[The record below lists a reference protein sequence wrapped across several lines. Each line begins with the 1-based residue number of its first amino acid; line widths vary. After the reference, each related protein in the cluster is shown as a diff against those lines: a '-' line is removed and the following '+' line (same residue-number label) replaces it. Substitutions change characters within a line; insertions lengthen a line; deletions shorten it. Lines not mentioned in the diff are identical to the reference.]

1 MKNATRRST
10 WRFLLPLCLLALVCT
25 SGSAWGA
32 RKEKEITPPPPASP
46 TLAITSLSAT
56 PDIVL
61 EGGALTVNLS
71 AVIQNVPS
79 DYQWQ
84 QLDGPKVPL
93 TSVSAIAAN
102 ADVSQLAVAA
112 ECDLVFELTVR
123 DDAGASA
130 SARVTVPVQPADIV
144 QYPAPHVQIGGAST
158 AVARFAH
165 GGAEWCL
172 FNVGTALKATP
183 VTLGMRPVHQ
193 IVLPG
198 FIRDLTVVTWDGGTY
213 AVAALGEAGVAL
225 IDLSDP
231 AALRVLNVAPVNYR
245 LENVTFAEGGGT
257 ILYGNLIESSRAPIV
272 ATASDGVSLF
282 LADAEFGL
290 HKTALA
296 NLFGDVREADDTLL
310 IEQERA
316 TVQYAGERPWGG
328 PQSLKLFGNRL
339 FVPLDVLG
347 LGIFDP
353 VTLEQV
359 GRYNLYT
366 DAART
371 EDYFGALDVGQ
382 AVARDPQTSEPYL
395 DSFTGMPDY
404 RQVNFEIRNA
414 SKGKTKSQELPH
426 PWADLERKARWYYQ
440 AIDVDLALQ
449 GSRTLAYIAYSL
461 GGAVAVDVTGFEVAM
476 PDVFLQG
483 RYLGFFPAVPANGP
497 DETGSQP
504 ASLLPYEGAGKLKE
518 SGVRAVQVQGDRLYL
533 TDHFAG
539 LVVLDR
545 AATPETWRAPNGP
558 FNNDTIG
565 MAGDH
570 LPPWENVTSYDMGP
584 YDPLDNESLPT
595 AFFQAPCLLATAELN
610 GHGSTLALLD
620 RVDPAPGNIDLLE
633 CSGGGGFVFVDL
645 KDLAAAK
652 MADRFAIVAYEPPT
666 AEIGAT
672 PDGSPTQTISIGHT
686 AGVTASNGYLYV
698 ADGPHGVTAW
708 KITDTAGYPSDEV
721 HLVANTVQNEY
732 PVTVAGET
740 IYPPSHAVRVV
751 AGPQEAVWALCARN
765 GLRRVPVAAVE
776 AGQAE
781 VGAPLLLKLGLADIY
796 EHNNEVANVAELN
809 FQDHAY
815 DAAFVG
821 NLAFVAD
828 GGNGLTVY
836 DVSKDPTLAGSG
848 FFVGNLGTTKE
859 KPLFGSSL
867 AVDLWQNPATGRRYA
882 LIAAGPYGVG
892 VADITDPQAMQVI
905 KVFEPI
911 KYENGDVGSADGKAS
926 DVKVVGDKAFF
937 AYDSFGL
944 IGYALA
950 DLIAPLPPGVS
961 PTDLFKKSNRGTVEY
976 DYRPVAL
983 GRFKLQE
990 VAGYEEVNGG
1000 AIRLAATSQGGR
1012 VYFYA
1017 AFGEAGV
1024 IKIDFTD
1031 PATPLLLH
1039 RADTAGEC
1047 QDIAIAN
1054 GRLFVADGAGGLV
1067 LFK

>member
-1 MKNATRRST
+1 
-10 WRFLLPLCLLALVCT
+10 
-25 SGSAWGA
+25 
-32 RKEKEITPPPPASP
+32 
-46 TLAITSLSAT
+46 AITTLSAT
-56 PDIVL
+56 PSSLL
-61 EGGALTVNLS
+61 EGRATTVGLS
-71 AVIQNVPS
+71 AIIQGTPS
-79 DYQWQ
+79 NYSWRQIG
-84 QLDGPKVPL
+84 GPKVPL
-93 TSVSAIAAN
+93 SAAGATAAH
-102 ADVSQLAVAA
+102 ADVSRLEVAA
-112 ECDLVFELTVR
+112 ECDLIFELTVG
-123 DDAGASA
+123 DAAGAST

-158 AVARFAH
+158 AVARFVH

-183 VTLGMRPVHQ
+183 VTLGTRPVHQ

-198 FIRDLTVVTWDGGTY
+198 FIRDLTVVVWNGGTY

-225 IDLSDP
+225 VDLGDP
-231 AALRVLNVAPVNYR
+231 AALRVLNVAAVNYR
-245 LENVTFAEGGGT
+245 LEDVTFAEGGGT

-272 ATASDGVSLF
+272 ATASDGVNLY
-282 LADAEFGL
+282 LADAEFGI

-296 NLFGDVREADDTLL
+296 NLFGNVREADGTLL

-339 FVPLDVLG
+339 FAPLDVLG
-347 LGIFDP
+347 VGIFDP
-353 VTLEQV
+353 LTLEQV

-366 DAART
+366 DTARQ
-371 EDYFGALDVGQ
+371 EDYFGAMDVAL
-382 AVARDPQTSEPYL
+382 AVARDPRSSDPYL

-414 SKGKTKSQELPH
+414 SKGKTKSEELPH
-426 PWADLERKARWYYQ
+426 PWADLEREARWYYQ

-449 GSRTLAYIAYSL
+449 GSRTIAYIAYSL
-461 GGAVAVDVTGFEVAM
+461 GGVIAVDVTGFDTASR
-476 PDVFLQG
+476 DRFLQG
-483 RYLGFFPAVPANGP
+483 NFLGFFPAVPANGP

-518 SGVRAVQVQGDRLYL
+518 SGVRAVQVQGDRLHL

-545 AATPETWRAPNGP
+545 AATPETWRGPNGP

-565 MAGDH
+565 IAGDH
-570 LPPWENVTSYDMGP
+570 LPPWENVTSYNMGP
-584 YDPLDNESLPT
+584 YDQLDNESLPM
-595 AFFQAPCLLATAELN
+595 AFFQPPCLLATAELN
-610 GHGSTLALLD
+610 GHGSTLVLLD
-620 RVDPAPGNIDLLE
+620 RIDPAPGNIDLLE

-645 KDLAAAK
+645 KNLAAAK

-666 AEIGAT
+666 AEIGAA

-686 AGVTASNGYLYV
+686 AGVTASHGYLYV

-708 KITDTAGYPSDEV
+708 KITDAAGYPTDAV
-721 HLVANTVQNEY
+721 QLVANTVQNEY

-776 AGQAE
+776 AGQAV

-796 EHNNEVANVAELN
+796 EHNNEISNVAELN

-815 DAAFVG
+815 GAVFVG
-821 NLAFVAD
+821 TLAFVAD

-836 DVSKDPTLAGSG
+836 DVSKDPTVAGSG

-859 KPLFGSSL
+859 QPLFGRAAS
-867 AVDLWQNPATGRRYA
+867 VDLWQNPATGRRYA

-892 VADITDPQAMQVI
+892 VADITDPRAMQVI

-926 DVKVVGDKAFF
+926 DVKVVGDKAYF

-944 IGYALA
+944 ISYALA
-950 DLIAPLPPGVS
+950 DLVAPVPAGVS
-961 PTDLFKKSNRGTVEY
+961 PTELFKKSTRGIVEY
-976 DYRPVAL
+976 DHRPVAL

-990 VAGYEEVNGG
+990 VAGYEEVSGG
-1000 AIRLAATSQGGR
+1000 AIRLASTTQGGR

-1031 PATPLLLH
+1031 PANPLLLD